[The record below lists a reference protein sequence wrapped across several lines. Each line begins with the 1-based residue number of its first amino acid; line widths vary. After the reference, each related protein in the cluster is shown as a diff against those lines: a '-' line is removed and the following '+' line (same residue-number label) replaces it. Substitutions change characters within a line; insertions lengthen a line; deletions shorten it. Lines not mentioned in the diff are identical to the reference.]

1 MPTPRRPPPAARGG
15 PRSGQGHGPP
25 EPPSAEAE
33 PRPSEP
39 PQADAEAERP
49 LHAEPPPAE
58 EPDQRPPADP
68 EAGRE
73 LVLVDVI
80 GTAVFVVTAVVEAIL
95 LERWTELLGV
105 TVALVLFAVGC
116 VAFLLAYARANK
128 RSRHDEIAVAS
139 LFLLAGPAVPGPV
152 KAKLGGLLAA
162 QVVVALAT
170 AIIRSF
176 SPLAFGVLVPVFG
189 VGLNGLWAARYGAFP
204 PRRAQPERSGH
215 RRGGEMGQ
223 NADHG

>member
-1 MPTPRRPPPAARGG
+1 MPTQRRPPPAACSG
-15 PRSGQGHGPP
+15 PRSGEGHGSP
-25 EPPSAEAE
+25 EPAELPLAE
-33 PRPSEP
+33 
-39 PQADAEAERP
+39 AEAERP
-49 LHAEPPPAE
+49 LHTEPPQAE

-68 EAGRE
+68 EAGRG
-73 LVLVDVI
+73 LVLLDAI

-95 LERWTELLGV
+95 LERWTELVGV
-105 TVALVLFAVGC
+105 TVALVLFAAGC
-116 VAFLLAYARANK
+116 VAFLLAYARAIQ

-139 LFLLAGPAVPGPV
+139 LFLLAGPTVPGPV
-152 KAKLGGLLAA
+152 KVKLGGLLAA

-204 PRRAQPERSGH
+204 PRRARPKRTDH

-223 NADHG
+223 NAAHG

>member
-1 MPTPRRPPPAARGG
+1 MAATRRTPPPARDG
-15 PRSGQGHGPP
+15 PRPAAAQRVVRTARVEAGPL
-25 EPPSAEAE
+25 EAEAE
-33 PRPSEP
+33 P
-39 PQADAEAERP
+39 
-49 LHAEPPPAE
+49 LPA
-58 EPDQRPPADP
+58 ADP
-68 EAGRE
+68 DAGRG
-73 LVLVDVI
+73 LVLVDAI

-95 LERWTELLGV
+95 LERWTELVGV
-105 TVALVLFAVGC
+105 TVALVLFAAGC
-116 VAFLLAYARANK
+116 VAFLLAYAQAIQ

-152 KAKLGGLLAA
+152 KAKLGGLLAV

-204 PRRAQPERSGH
+204 PRRARPDALRSPPRWRDGPEC
-215 RRGGEMGQ
+215 
-223 NADHG
+223 

>member
-1 MPTPRRPPPAARGG
+1 VMAAPSRTPPPARDG
-15 PRSGQGHGPP
+15 PRPAAAQRASEPPAAQPPDAGPP
-25 EPPSAEAE
+25 EPEAG
-33 PRPSEP
+33 P
-39 PQADAEAERP
+39 PEA
-49 LHAEPPPAE
+49 
-58 EPDQRPPADP
+58 ADP
-68 EAGRE
+68 DAGRG
-73 LVLVDVI
+73 LVLGDAI
-80 GTAVFVVTAVVEAIL
+80 GTAVFVATAIVEAIL
-95 LERWTELLGV
+95 LERWTELVGV
-105 TVALVLFAVGC
+105 TVALVLFAAGC
-116 VAFLLAYARANK
+116 VAFLLAYARAIQ

-152 KAKLGGLLAA
+152 KAKLGGLLAV

-204 PRRAQPERSGH
+204 PRRARPKRSDH

>member
-1 MPTPRRPPPAARGG
+1 MAATRRTPPPARDG
-15 PRSGQGHGPP
+15 PRPGGAQRASEPPDADPPESEVGPP
-25 EPPSAEAE
+25 EPDAE
-33 PRPSEP
+33 PL
-39 PQADAEAERP
+39 QA
-49 LHAEPPPAE
+49 
-58 EPDQRPPADP
+58 ADP
-68 EAGRE
+68 DAGRG
-73 LVLVDVI
+73 LVLVDAI

-95 LERWTELLGV
+95 LARWTELVGV
-105 TVALVLFAVGC
+105 TVALVLFAAGC
-116 VAFLLAYARANK
+116 VAFLLAYARAVQ

-139 LFLLAGPAVPGPV
+139 LFLLAGPTVPGPV
-152 KAKLGGLLAA
+152 KVRLGGLLAV

-204 PRRAQPERSGH
+204 PRRARPKRSDH

>member
-1 MPTPRRPPPAARGG
+1 MPTQRRRPPAARSG
-15 PRSGQGHGPP
+15 PRSGEGHGSP
-25 EPPSAEAE
+25 EPAELPLAE
-33 PRPSEP
+33 
-39 PQADAEAERP
+39 AEAERP
-49 LHAEPPPAE
+49 LHAEPPQAE
-58 EPDQRPPADP
+58 ESDQPPPADP
-68 EAGRE
+68 EAGRG
-73 LVLVDVI
+73 LVLLDAI

-95 LERWTELLGV
+95 LERWTELVGV
-105 TVALVLFAVGC
+105 TVALVLFAAGC
-116 VAFLLAYARANK
+116 VAFLLAYARAIQ

-152 KAKLGGLLAA
+152 KVKLGGLLAA

-204 PRRAQPERSGH
+204 PRRARPKRTDH

-223 NADHG
+223 NAAHG

>member
-1 MPTPRRPPPAARGG
+1 MAAPRRTPPPARDGARPGG
-15 PRSGQGHGPP
+15 AQRASEPPEADPPASEVGPP
-25 EPPSAEAE
+25 EPDAE
-33 PRPSEP
+33 PL
-39 PQADAEAERP
+39 QA
-49 LHAEPPPAE
+49 
-58 EPDQRPPADP
+58 ADP
-68 EAGRE
+68 DAGRG
-73 LVLVDVI
+73 LVLLDAI

-95 LERWTELLGV
+95 LARWTELVGV
-105 TVALVLFAVGC
+105 TVALVLFAAGC
-116 VAFLLAYARANK
+116 VAFLLAYARAVQ

-152 KAKLGGLLAA
+152 KVRLGGLLAV

-204 PRRAQPERSGH
+204 PRRARPKRSDH

>member
-1 MPTPRRPPPAARGG
+1 MPTQRRPQPAARGG
-15 PRSGQGHGPP
+15 PRSGEGHGSP
-25 EPPSAEAE
+25 EPAAAEAQPRSSE
-33 PRPSEP
+33 PR
-39 PQADAEAERP
+39 QADAEARRP
-49 LHAEPPPAE
+49 LHAEPPPADE
-58 EPDQRPPADP
+58 SNERSPADP
-68 EAGRE
+68 TAGRG
-73 LVLVDVI
+73 LVLVDAI

-105 TVALVLFAVGC
+105 TVALVLFAAGC
-116 VAFLLAYARANK
+116 VAFLLAYARAIQ

-170 AIIRSF
+170 AIVRSF

-204 PRRAQPERSGH
+204 PRRARPMRSDH

>member
-1 MPTPRRPPPAARGG
+1 M
-15 PRSGQGHGPP
+15 
-25 EPPSAEAE
+25 
-33 PRPSEP
+33 
-39 PQADAEAERP
+39 DA
-49 LHAEPPPAE
+49 
-58 EPDQRPPADP
+58 
-68 EAGRE
+68 
-73 LVLVDVI
+73 I

-95 LERWTELLGV
+95 LERWTELVGV
-105 TVALVLFAVGC
+105 TVALVLFAAGC
-116 VAFLLAYARANK
+116 VAFLLAYAQAVQ

-152 KAKLGGLLAA
+152 KAKLGGLLAV

-204 PRRAQPERSGH
+204 PRRARPERSDH

>member
-1 MPTPRRPPPAARGG
+1 MPAPRRTPPSARDGARPGGAQRASEPPEADPPA
-15 PRSGQGHGPP
+15 SEVGPP
-25 EPPSAEAE
+25 EPDAE
-33 PRPSEP
+33 PL
-39 PQADAEAERP
+39 QA
-49 LHAEPPPAE
+49 
-58 EPDQRPPADP
+58 ADP
-68 EAGRE
+68 DAGRG
-73 LVLVDVI
+73 LVLVDAI

-95 LERWTELLGV
+95 LARWTELVGV
-105 TVALVLFAVGC
+105 TVALVLFAAGC
-116 VAFLLAYARANK
+116 VAFLLAYARAVQ

-152 KAKLGGLLAA
+152 KVRLGGLLAV

-189 VGLNGLWAARYGAFP
+189 VSLNGLWAARYGAFP
-204 PRRAQPERSGH
+204 PRRARPKRSDH

>member
-1 MPTPRRPPPAARGG
+1 MPTQRRPQPAARGG
-15 PRSGQGHGPP
+15 PRSGEGHGPP
-25 EPPSAEAE
+25 EPTAAEAE
-33 PRPSEP
+33 PRSSEP
-39 PQADAEAERP
+39 RQADTEARRSLP
-49 LHAEPPPAE
+49 AEPSQADE
-58 EPDQRPPADP
+58 SDERSPADP
-68 EAGRE
+68 TAGRG
-73 LVLVDVI
+73 LVLVDAI

-105 TVALVLFAVGC
+105 TVALVLFAAGC
-116 VAFLLAYARANK
+116 VAFLLAYARAIQ

-152 KAKLGGLLAA
+152 KAKLGGLLAT

-204 PRRAQPERSGH
+204 PRRARPMRSDH